1 MLQPWRR
8 SLEGKLVIRL
18 SGLMLAAMAIGFVA
32 LLVYSRAASRKIAD
46 EALKDALVADFL
58 HDAAWAFP
66 VIAAVLL
73 AVTVLT
79 VRSSLR
85 PLRAVSENAA
95 RIAPGRSGVRLGT
108 VGLPTELAPLVG
120 AVNEALDRL
129 ESGFEVQ
136 RRFTGDAAHE
146 LRTPLAILS
155 AGLEGLGQSEEVL
168 RLRQDAERMNRL
180 VDQLLRVA
188 RLDAEPMDISK
199 PVDLRL
205 VAQQVVEHL
214 APLAIRGQRTVAF
227 EADKAPILVRGDR
240 DALGD
245 AVRNLVENAITHCP
259 AGEEVRVCVDDHG
272 CVSVIDSGPGVRAEH
287 RERIFERFWR
297 SRERRSTGLGAGL
310 GLSIVAEI
318 ARAHGGRV
326 FVAEAVDGGAHFVLD
341 LSTARIWSKGT
352 LDSAPTAGPECSDD
366 LQRPIRIL
374 H

>member
-1 MLQPWRR
+1 MLRSWCR

-18 SGLMLAAMAIGFVA
+18 SGLLLSAMVIGFFA
-32 LLVYSRAASRKIAD
+32 LVVYSREAAQKIAD

-58 HDAAWAFP
+58 RDAAWAFP
-66 VIAAVLL
+66 VIAVVVLL
-73 AVTVLT
+73 VAVLT

-95 RIAPGRSGVRLGT
+95 SIAPGRFGVRLGA
-108 VGLPTELAPLVG
+108 VGLPTELAPLVR

-129 ESGFEVQ
+129 ENGFDVQ

-155 AGLEGLGQSEEVL
+155 AGLEGLRQTEEVL

-188 RLDAEPMDISK
+188 RIDAEPMDISR
-199 PVDLRL
+199 PVDLRAI
-205 VAQQVVEHL
+205 AQQVVEHL
-214 APLAIRGQRTVAF
+214 APFATRRQRTVAF
-227 EADKAPILVRGDR
+227 EADEAPILVRGDR

-245 AVRNLVENAITHCP
+245 AIRNLVENAVAHCP
-259 AGEEVRVCVDDHG
+259 ADGEVRVRVDNSG
-272 CVSVIDSGPGVRAEH
+272 CVSVIDCGPGVRPEL

-297 SRERRSTGLGAGL
+297 SPEQRSTGLGAGL

-318 ARAHGGRV
+318 ARAHRGRV
-326 FVAEAVDGGAHFVLD
+326 SVTDAVGGGAHFLLD
-341 LSTARIWSKGT
+341 VSTARI
-352 LDSAPTAGPECSDD
+352 
-366 LQRPIRIL
+366 
-374 H
+374 

>member
-1 MLQPWRR
+1 MLRSWCR
-8 SLEGKLVIRL
+8 SLEGKLVVRL
-18 SGLMLAAMAIGFVA
+18 SGLMLLAMVIGFFA
-32 LLVYSRAASRKIAD
+32 LLAYSRAAAQKIAD

-58 HDAAWAFP
+58 RDAAWAFP
-66 VIAAVLL
+66 VIALVVL

-95 RIAPGRSGVRLGT
+95 TIAPGRSGVRLVT
-108 VGLPTELAPLVG
+108 IGLPTELAPLVK

-129 ESGFEVQ
+129 ESGFDVQ

-155 AGLEGLGQSEEVL
+155 AGLEALNQTEEVL

-188 RLDAEPMDISK
+188 RLDAEPMDISR
-199 PVDLRL
+199 PVDLRA
-205 VAQQVVEHL
+205 VAQQVVQHL
-214 APLAIRGQRTVAF
+214 APVAICRQRTIAL
-227 EADKAPILVRGDR
+227 EANESPILVRGDR

-245 AVRNLVENAITHCP
+245 AVRNLVENALAHCP
-259 AGEEVRVCVDDHG
+259 VGEEVRVRVDACG
-272 CVSVIDSGPGVRAEH
+272 AVSVIDSGPGVRPEF

-326 FVAEAVDGGAHFVLD
+326 SVAEAVGGGAHFLLD
-341 LSTARIWSKGT
+341 VSTARIWNPSPPGVARGVDQQFGS
-352 LDSAPTAGPECSDD
+352 LSE
-366 LQRPIRIL
+366 R
-374 H
+374 